1 MKQIADDRGGRVRDY
16 TKGMAQMRD
25 NILKEYA
32 GGSTSDPIKLEMLAV
47 QLEQG
52 LDLRILP
59 LRSDTPMYL
68 PSGARPVFPASGQVA
83 KLLSVRVIPE
93 YEVVRDFGRQ

>member
-1 MKQIADDRGGRVRDY
+1 
-16 TKGMAQMRD
+16 
-25 NILKEYA
+25 
-32 GGSTSDPIKLEMLAV
+32 
-47 QLEQG
+47 
-52 LDLRILP
+52 LP

-93 YEVVRDFGRQ
+93 YEVVRDLGRP